1 MDEYLVIID
10 REFVHPAEFRV
21 TVFAV
26 DISDLEKTLEIYKK
40 KKIEYNMP
48 SSKHNAAVGIAVN
61 DVDHT
66 VE

>member
-26 DISDLEKTLEIYKK
+26 DISDLEKR
-40 KKIEYNMP
+40 
-48 SSKHNAAVGIAVN
+48 
-61 DVDHT
+61 
-66 VE
+66 